1 VIRRL
6 ADVGY
11 EGWFV
16 VEAEQDPAKAPP
28 AEYAGIGYRAL
39 VAALGQAGY
48 SIEP

>member
-1 VIRRL
+1 VKRL

-28 AEYAGIGYRAL
+28 AEYARIDFRAL
-39 VAALGQAGY
+39 VKALDAAGY
-48 SIEP
+48 ETVE